1 MSLPELEGL
10 GSSSAACIALSG
22 GSMDGGSYWVT
33 VQGSAVCCEAVTSA
47 P

>member
-1 MSLPELEGL
+1 MFLPKLAAGGL
-10 GSSSAACIALSG
+10 ASAACIALSG

-33 VQGSAVCCEAVTSA
+33 VQGSAVCCEAVTS